1 MEPVPFERY
10 FQGLQKTTPAIFYI
24 LSAKRSKLRSKAG
37 KVSEFCFS
45 AKWPYFDPLAFVTF
59 LTSFAFG

>member
-10 FQGLQKTTPAIFYI
+10 FQGLQKTTPAIFNI
-24 LSAKRSKLRSKAG
+24 LSAKRSKLRLKAG

-45 AKWPYFDPLAFVTF
+45 AKWPYFDP
-59 LTSFAFG
+59 